1 MAADVGVHGRP
12 PPAARSVGTRGKPP
26 GCEKGAPRPVPTAMH
41 IGTRVFRS
49 CASPPPPPPG
59 RAVDPFTQPP
69 PRPGLDG
76 LASCPVGLRPPAPR
90 ARALA
95 ACPARDRRGSRAPHR
110 RPVVLA
116 SRYIHHHRGGGRRRG
131 SSAPAPFGSPYL
143 SIHPPRPRRCVLVRR
158 STESSSPRRRSVVLP
173 CLLSGIRRGTNAC
186 PLFYPPVQQS
196 ARCRLCI
203 CIKEQGGK
211 YREIVDGN

>member
-1 MAADVGVHGRP
+1 MHSTVRYYSTYTGRASAGYSLQLRRRSSGSAGERHYQQPLGGSGAGALGGRCWRPREAATGGPVSRKL
-12 PPAARSVGTRGKPP
+12 GTRGKPP

-90 ARALA
+90 ARSLA

-116 SRYIHHHRGGGRRRG
+116 SRYI
-131 SSAPAPFGSPYL
+131 
-143 SIHPPRPRRCVLVRR
+143 IHP
-158 STESSSPRRRSVVLP
+158 SSPRRRPAARIFCSRPVRVSVSIHP
-173 CLLSGIRRGTNAC
+173 STA
-186 PLFYPPVQQS
+186 P
-196 ARCRLCI
+196 A
-203 CIKEQGGK
+203 
-211 YREIVDGN
+211 